1 MNKTKGLGK
10 VIDAFN
16 KKVRKLEEATL
27 AGLVEAAL
35 FFKRESIPIT
45 PYDTGNL
52 RQSGFVIWQ
61 GGGDSTA
68 RFKGKNA
75 AEMKKDHK
83 EVLAQRRRLL
93 KERKNQIRVDIGYTA
108 NYAMYVHENPDAAHA
123 AGTQWKFLQTVID
136 QQGDKALEY
145 IKRRASQ

>member
-1 MNKTKGLGK
+1 MSKVKGLGK
-10 VIDAFN
+10 VIDSFN
-16 KKVRKLEEATL
+16 KKVRKLEEVTL